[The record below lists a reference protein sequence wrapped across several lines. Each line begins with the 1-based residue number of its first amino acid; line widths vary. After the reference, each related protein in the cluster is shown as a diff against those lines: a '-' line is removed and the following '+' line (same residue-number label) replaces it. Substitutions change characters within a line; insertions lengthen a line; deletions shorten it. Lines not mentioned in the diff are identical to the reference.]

1 MGKNNKSKKKQ
12 PVDADAHK
20 ALGNAAFLKE
30 KFEEAIK
37 HYTNGIEVDPTASV
51 LYSNRA

>member
-1 MGKNNKSKKKQ
+1 MGKNNKSKKNK

-30 KFEEAIK
+30 DFKGAI
-37 HYTNGIEVDPTASV
+37 
-51 LYSNRA
+51 